1 MKKNLEQVSDEFA
14 KKQVEQIVKM
24 WCFSHCQELTN
35 FILSIEQEKKSF
47 DGIRNSTGISKDK
60 NMRWALSLAIGLV
73 RAIENKFPN
82 VFTTKNEVR
91 WFMREFPQFRI
102 SRKI

>member
-14 KKQVEQIVKM
+14 KKQMEQIVKM
-24 WCFSHCQELTN
+24 WCFSHSEDLKN
-35 FILSIEQEKKSF
+35 HILGIEHEKKSF
-47 DGIRNSTGISKDK
+47 DSIRNSTGISKDK
-60 NMRWALSLAIGLV
+60 NMRWALSLPIGLV
-73 RAIENKFPN
+73 RAIEKRFPN

-102 SRKI
+102 ARKI